1 VEPIILAIAIA
12 GFLILGV
19 ALTGIKLV
27 ESGSRWLGLAFLGL
41 LMALLSGRVI
51 PAMTSGTFLKNFTL
65 ASEQALEKVTV
76 SKMRPGW
83 YSRLSRIDP
92 AYAASGYL
100 PISPADRATGSQTIP
115 DRALMPSTPPVIP
128 APVRSPA
135 AASPN
140 PPANSPAVAAPSP
153 APVMAEPAPPINP
166 VRYPTAPNS
175 QRDPISNQR
184 DPISNQRDPISNQ
197 RDPIKGLW

>member
-19 ALTGIKLV
+19 ALAGIKLV

-41 LMALLSGRVI
+41 LMALLSGRIV
-51 PAMTSGTFLKNFTL
+51 PAMTSGTFMRNFTL

-100 PISPADRATGSQTIP
+100 PISPADRATNNQTIP
-115 DRALMPSTPPVIP
+115 DRALNPSTPPVIP
-128 APVRSPA
+128 DPARRSPA
-135 AASPN
+135 AASPT
-140 PPANSPAVAAPSP
+140 NSPANPAAGVAPSP
-153 APVMAEPAPPINP
+153 TPVIAEPAPPINP
-166 VRYPTAPNS
+166 VRYPTSPDG
-175 QRDPISNQR
+175 QRDPSR
-184 DPISNQRDPISNQ
+184 GQ